1 MFIEHLVAAF
11 FGLGLHFSLK
21 WMEARNASTSPP
33 GFFGYIKSVPAQTTV
48 SLFGTAGSFW
58 VCHLLDWLNPGMAF
72 ACGYV
77 GNSIAENLGNRFSA
91 LK

>member
-1 MFIEHLVAAF
+1 MFTEHLIAAVL
-11 FGLGLHFSLK
+11 GLGLHFSMK
-21 WMEARNASTSPP
+21 WMEARNVAATPP
-33 GFFGYIKSVPAQTTV
+33 GFGTYIKSVPAQTTV

-58 VCHLLDWLNPGMAF
+58 VCHLLEWLNPGMAF

-77 GNSIAENLGNRFSA
+77 GHSIAENLGNRFSA